1 MALQFLNQGSFNDEL
16 TIGSTLTLSAYGS
29 GSKTGTE
36 AFGLG
41 VTSSGEV
48 IEISNI
54 VTGTG
59 TTYTVPFWSDGAN
72 GVLADSKVIKVTM
85 QPSGTVSNN
94 VQIIAGGSGQATQTY
109 TFGQGGALNWSGGT
123 VIRGNGNS
131 ILNGNVRTDRLGV
144 NTTTSSNYNLNVG
157 SQSPSAFRNGIII
170 SSNPGGVS
178 VDNTSMVIGAGD
190 NDIISGS
197 DHCLIVGQ
205 GNQINNNADSSCAIG
220 TKNTISG
227 AGASATVRSQ
237 VFGNENTL
245 TGSFSSFVAGG
256 QNEVTTDNNAF
267 ALGFSHVLKGFDS
280 HFAFGENC
288 TGPNDTTSQNC
299 FMIGGNLTGQGG
311 QMSLG
316 FRNNTSDYPSP
327 DYLNGLGN
335 VKFVLGVGSTNTT
348 NANALVIT
356 EGGVTRGGQGD
367 QQIPRIILP
376 TLPGLS
382 FNSESAAASGG
393 IPTGALYNSNGVVLV
408 NTGNSATSLPFM
420 SGWNLEAESGSGVQV
435 NNLEYVKFTSSL
447 GSHGTTISGSGTSA
461 DPFIIDINSPN
472 SDPNYALTG
481 IGSVNSDTAIQLSDG
496 TRTTSVRIEGA
507 GTITATQASD
517 KVTLTNSANSSS
529 SAGYVASAAG
539 QNNKVWK
546 TDSSGNPAW
555 RDDEAG
561 NNYFVTGGSF
571 DTSNGDLEITGNNA
585 AVGAT
590 INLDGRY
597 LTSFGF
603 SIDADSG
610 TAESVGDGNTITF
623 SGGTVIGTVVSST
636 DTITINHSDVS
647 RTDTTS
653 SSSPGFGGSF
663 TVIDSATT
671 TSQGHVTAVNVKTI
685 SLPSSPTFSFTLEG
699 DSGNDQTVSN
709 GDTLKILGGVYI
721 TTDTSTP
728 DTIEIDHVGTNRND
742 TTSSDSPGFGGT
754 VDLVSSVTTNATGHV
769 TSVDVS
775 TVTLPTEADTLQ
787 TVTSR
792 GSSTNKKISMTGS
805 GADGYLYITGNSATT
820 NPDTSIYTQGLAFA
834 YNNSGGSRE
843 NDIYYHPGT
852 VSSSANADYFLGFI
866 NQYKDSTSSAT
877 VEDLTMKLY
886 GDGRLQ
892 LTGSNP
898 ELSASDSSGN
908 FYWRMPTSNGSIGQV
923 LQLTSNGLLDWVTPS
938 GTIGGSGTT
947 SYVPKFTSSTALG
960 NSSIF
965 DQGTSGSGAS
975 LGAIGIGTT
984 TPGDITPGGFGNILS
999 LGTSNTSTGPASGI
1013 ILQGGINSGQTQ
1025 GIIAFGLGNCPGAWI
1040 HGQTRNG
1047 TGAHMMS
1054 FHTTS
1059 QTCPGN
1065 YTVGEAMNIDENGLL
1080 HIVNASNQNK
1090 GLRISPTGG
1099 TGTNDEVNFHY
1110 QGTGNQSGFYITRE
1124 NTGGAEIIL
1133 QADGDLILQGQ
1144 GSTGAVNRVGVNTIS
1159 PTAQFEVF
1167 SDTNNVHAVNINQNQ
1182 QGTGIAEAAVNIRHA
1197 GASSSTYANQITFE
1211 NNNFLTVGA
1220 IQSNNAQT
1228 RYQTTSDYRLKEDV
1242 KDFNGLEIA
1251 SNIPVYDFKW
1261 KDLDERSYGVK
1272 AHELE
1277 PHLPYAVSGEKDG
1290 EEHQGVD
1297 YSKIVPVL
1305 LKSIQELKQKVEDLE
1320 SKLN

>member
-85 QPSGTVSNN
+85 QSSGTVSNN
-94 VQIIAGGSGQATQTY
+94 VQIIAGGSGQATETY

-144 NTTTSSNYNLNVG
+144 NTTTSSSYNLNVG

-335 VKFVLGVGSTNTT
+335 VKFVLGVGSTSTT

-382 FNSESAAASGG
+382 FSSESAAASGG

-461 DPFIIDINSPN
+461 DPFVIDINSPN
-472 SDPNYALTG
+472 SDPSYSLTG
-481 IGSVNSDTAIQLSDG
+481 TGSVNTNTAIQLSDG
-496 TRTTSVRIEGA
+496 TRTSSVRIEGA
-507 GTITATQASD
+507 GTITATQASN

-699 DSGNDQTVSN
+699 DTGNDQTVSN
-709 GDTLKILGGVYI
+709 GDTLKVLGGVYI

-728 DTIEIDHVGTNRND
+728 DTIEIDHVGTTRND

-769 TSVDVS
+769 TSVDIS
-775 TVTLPTEADTLQ
+775 TVTLP
-787 TVTSR
+787 
-792 GSSTNKKISMTGS
+792 
-805 GADGYLYITGNSATT
+805 
-820 NPDTSIYTQGLAFA
+820 
-834 YNNSGGSRE
+834 
-843 NDIYYHPGT
+843 
-852 VSSSANADYFLGFI
+852 
-866 NQYKDSTSSAT
+866 
-877 VEDLTMKLY
+877 
-886 GDGRLQ
+886 
-892 LTGSNP
+892 
-898 ELSASDSSGN
+898 
-908 FYWRMPTSNGSIGQV
+908 
-923 LQLTSNGLLDWVTPS
+923 TPS

-984 TPGDITPGGFGNILS
+984 IPGDINPGGFGNILS

-1065 YTVGEAMNIDENGLL
+1065 YSVGEAMNIDENGLL

-1144 GSTGAVNRVGVNTIS
+1144 GSTGTVNRVGVNTLS

-1182 QGTGIAEAAVNIRHA
+1182 QGTGLAEAAVNIRHA
-1197 GASSSTYANQITFE
+1197 GASSNTYVNQITFE
-1211 NNNFLTVGA
+1211 NNNFLTVGT

-1297 YSKIVPVL
+1297 YSKKVPVL